1 MIITTEKV
9 RFYETDMM
17 GIVHH
22 SNQIR
27 WFECGR
33 CAYFD
38 AAGLDLFELMD
49 EGILFPIKNI
59 TCDYINPINFNDVI
73 DIETRLTK
81 LTRHK
86 WSLHTGLC
94 AMTTVRSYVSARR
107 RTFLHTKKITALP
120 ACRTGILTNSKSYMK
135 PIRPRQA
142 VPDRG

>member
-81 LTRHK
+81 LTRAQMVF
-86 WSLHTGLC
+86 TYRI
-94 AMTTVRSYVSARR
+94 VR
-107 RTFLHTKKITALP
+107 HDD
-120 ACRTGILTNSKSYMK
+120 GI
-135 PIRPRQA
+135 
-142 VPDRG
+142 